1 MRVMALRANL
11 RYHFAVKHQRDAWDS
26 LAEGDF
32 ERDGG
37 AHPRGHVHVLGND
50 PRPGHDLLPR
60 DRTEGHLTDR
70 LDTIPH
76 PPSVPRDLLDAHA
89 RAEAAHEPVEGSHVG
104 PLSEMPDW
112 AVAVME
118 EMQRTR
124 SELSAVLGEF
134 VDAAAALERQN
145 REVLANQNSL
155 RRSFD
160 DLRSEFRSRVGA
172 HDGEFNDVRSR
183 LTILEKD
190 LADLNE
196 MLRSIMMDDE

>member
-1 MRVMALRANL
+1 
-11 RYHFAVKHQRDAWDS
+11 
-26 LAEGDF
+26 
-32 ERDGG
+32 
-37 AHPRGHVHVLGND
+37 
-50 PRPGHDLLPR
+50 
-60 DRTEGHLTDR
+60 
-70 LDTIPH
+70 
-76 PPSVPRDLLDAHA
+76 
-89 RAEAAHEPVEGSHVG
+89 
-104 PLSEMPDW
+104 
-112 AVAVME
+112 ME